1 MITDYLIYLSTLPI
15 EKQIEQI
22 VMILAFLF
30 FILAIFCFLIFLK
43 FKFTKKN
50 KDSFFQRILKKF

>member
-1 MITDYLIYLSTLPI
+1 MITNYLIYLSTLPR

-30 FILAIFCFLIFLK
+30 IILAFSCFLIFLK
-43 FKFTKKN
+43 FKFTNKN

>member
-1 MITDYLIYLSTLPI
+1 MITNYLIYLSTLPI

-30 FILAIFCFLIFLK
+30 FILAIFCFLIFIK

>member
-1 MITDYLIYLSTLPI
+1 MITNYLIYLSTLPI

-22 VMILAFLF
+22 VMILTFLF
-30 FILAIFCFLIFLK
+30 FILAIFCFLIFIK

-50 KDSFFQRILKKF
+50 KDSFFQIILKKF